1 MDTEM
6 PSLIIGLV
14 GRQGSGK
21 GTTAKMI
28 CERYGAAAIRY
39 SDILRQI
46 LNILAVDVTR
56 ENMVKLSETLRV
68 TFGEDVFAFA
78 VDLQV
83 RKSGAPLVVV
93 DGIRRLE
100 DIAALQS
107 LPHFRLVEVT
117 ASARQRFDR
126 MKQRGEKL
134 KERDMTWDEF
144 VMDEIAPTENSITA
158 IAERAWKVIDNSGTP
173 EDLAR
178 QIDAI
183 MAELGIPKKA

>member
-1 MDTEM
+1 MHTEM

-14 GRQGSGK
+14 GRKGSGK
-21 GTTAKMI
+21 GTTEKMI
-28 CERYGAAAIRY
+28 SERYGSAAIRY

>member
-1 MDTEM
+1 
-6 PSLIIGLV
+6 
-14 GRQGSGK
+14 
-21 GTTAKMI
+21 MI
-28 CERYGAAAIRY
+28 NERYGAALIRY

-46 LNILAVDVTR
+46 LNILAVDATR

-68 TFGEDVFAFA
+68 TFGEDVFAYA

-83 RKSGAPLVVV
+83 RKSGAPLVIV
-93 DGIRRLE
+93 DGIRRIE

-158 IAERAWKVIDNSGTP
+158 IAERAWKVIDNSGTAD
-173 EDLAR
+173 DLTR
-178 QIDAI
+178 QIDDI
-183 MAELGIPKKA
+183 MAELGIQKKA

>member
-83 RKSGAPLVVV
+83 RKSGAPLV
-93 DGIRRLE
+93 